1 MISTIMVVKWSSK
14 NYLARISCALIY
26 RGCEL
31 WDQTSALN
39 HSQGYIIRDQLI
51 LRLRPPRGDTQGQT
65 NHGGVHM
72 INRSEVSRALA
83 KAIAYKQCGK
93 DYEAEEWA
101 IRLVKLLE
109 CANIL
114 KN

>member
-1 MISTIMVVKWSSK
+1 MI
-14 NYLARISCALIY
+14 
-26 RGCEL
+26 
-31 WDQTSALN
+31 D
-39 HSQGYIIRDQLI
+39 
-51 LRLRPPRGDTQGQT
+51 
-65 NHGGVHM
+65 
-72 INRSEVSRALA
+72 RSEVSRALA

-93 DYEAEEWA
+93 DWEAECWA